1 MNESVERIDKDK
13 RKNSRKFFTLEE
25 GIAATIS
32 SLGDIAQSI
41 PVTILSIGSG
51 GVSFMVNRYKLPKVN
66 EGERL
71 TLTSIS
77 TPHPLGPIDSI
88 EAVVKYV
95 LDFQHSVRLS
105 LGCEFI
111 KAPELL
117 VKNIEDYV
125 QFRLKNVGFDH

>member
-1 MNESVERIDKDK
+1 MSENVERIDK
-13 RKNSRKFFTLEE
+13 RKGTRIFFTLEE
-25 GIAATIS
+25 GITAVIS
-32 SLGDIAQSI
+32 LHGNIAQSI

-51 GVSFMVNRYKLPKVN
+51 GVSFMANRYKLPKVN

-77 TPHPLGPIDSI
+77 TPPPLGPIDRI
-88 EAVVKYV
+88 ETVVKYV

-111 KAPELL
+111 QAPKFL
-117 VKNIEDYV
+117 VKDIEDYV
-125 QFRLKNVGFDH
+125 QFRLKSVGFDH